1 MQIYQNTVIELLD
14 LELKTNQIIRV
25 LWISPNKETTYI
37 VNITDHK
44 NLCFPYSINYHDL
57 LNDLEEDR
65 AKILEVDPDIRLISP
80 EEEYLQKYKGNR
92 DANWEVIKDIVS
104 QEPEIYLSKHR
115 GPLIEETKERTGRS
129 KKEIYRLLKR
139 YWFYGKTK
147 NALLNN
153 YFECGLTTKPKQFK
167 KNPGP
172 KSKDGNGW
180 IVTDKDREIFKK
192 AVRKFHIEQKMNLT
206 ATHQHMR
213 EEWYHTGFYREH
225 GVMVPIVEA
234 DKAPSLR
241 QFMYWYNKEF
251 SYVQKYSNRKGKRK
265 AEMDIRPL
273 DGDAAERAL
282 GIGYVYEIDS
292 TPADIILVA
301 EDRKTIIG
309 TPTLYIVKDVYSRMI
324 AGFHASL
331 SPASKIE
338 LMVAMINAA
347 SDKVE
352 FCKQYGINI
361 DESDWPCK
369 NLPVYLAGDRG
380 ELKGKW
386 AENLVN
392 IKVDVDNAPS
402 YRGDLKPFVEQHFR
416 LTNDE
421 IRELLYRTGAKPP
434 KMIERGD
441 EDPTRKAALTIYEF
455 IQFMIVQILT
465 FNKCALPQTFLVT
478 KEMFDEKVELT
489 PKGIWEWGENNSL
502 LHEEPRDVLIYNLLP
517 KGEATVTRRGIKFSD
532 MCYTSDKGL
541 KHGWFVEC
549 EIDGKKDI
557 KVSYDPRNVSSVF
570 IRLKSGKIEQCFL
583 TSKYNEYEG
592 LHLEDVKAIMKYKKE
607 EIKRLEREEKQHKAV
622 LHAFAKNLVKD
633 AITKTSDA
641 TEGMSIAERQQSKR
655 ETKKSESRKVGSE
668 YAITAATTKSKEIT
682 TAEVISFPLESQTTI
697 FSNVNQIQKV
707 FEEKSKKGRRG
718 RGKLE

>member
-1 MQIYQNTVIELLD
+1 MFIFQNSVIELLNHE
-14 LELKTNQIIRV
+14 LETDQIIRV
-25 LWISPNKETTYI
+25 LWISPGKEEVYV
-37 VNITDHK
+37 VNITDKK
-44 NLCFPYSINYHDL
+44 NMRYPYSIKFQEL
-57 LNDLEEDR
+57 SIDLEEGR
-65 AKILEVDPDIRLISP
+65 AKVLEFDPDLRLISP
-80 EEEYLQKYKGNR
+80 DEEYLQRYKANR
-92 DANWEVIKDIVS
+92 DTNWEVIKDIVN
-104 QEPEIYLSKHR
+104 QEPKIYLSEYR
-115 GPLIEETKERTGRS
+115 GSLVEETKERTGRS

-153 YFECGLTTKPKQFK
+153 YFDCGVKVEPKIYTKK
-167 KNPGP
+167 PGP

-180 IVTDKDREIFKK
+180 IVTEEDKKIFKK
-192 AVRKFHIEQKMNLT
+192 AVKKFHIEQKMNLT
-206 ATHQHMR
+206 ATHKHMC

-225 GVMVPIVEA
+225 GVMVPIVET
-234 DKAPSLR
+234 DKAPTKR
-241 QFMYWYNKEF
+241 QFTYWYHNEH
-251 SYVQKYSNRKGKRK
+251 SYAQKYSNRKGKRK

-273 DGDAAERAL
+273 DGNPTERAL

-338 LMVAMINAA
+338 LMVAMVNAA
-347 SDKVE
+347 TDKVE
-352 FCKQYGINI
+352 FCKQYGIDI

-369 NLPVYLAGDRG
+369 NLPLNLVGDRG

-392 IKVDVDNAPS
+392 IKVNVDNAPS

-421 IRELLYRTGAKPP
+421 IRELLYRVGAKPP

-455 IQFMIVQILT
+455 TQFMILQILT
-465 FNKCALPQTFLVT
+465 FNKCALPNNFLVT
-478 KEMFDEKVELT
+478 KEMFEEKVELT
-489 PKGIWEWGENNSL
+489 PKGIWEWGESTSL
-502 LHEEPRDVLIYNLLP
+502 LHEEPRDVLIHNLLP
-517 KGEATVTRRGIKFSD
+517 KGEATVTRGGIKFFD
-532 MCYTSDKGL
+532 LYYTSDKGL
-541 KHGWFVEC
+541 KNGWFVEC
-549 EIDGKKDI
+549 EIDGRKEI
-557 KVSYDPRNVSSVF
+557 KISYDPRNVSSIFV
-570 IRLKSGKIEQCFL
+570 RLKSGKIEQCYL

-592 LHLEDVKAIMKYKKE
+592 LHLEDVKAIMKYKKD
-607 EIKRLEREEKQHKAV
+607 EIKRLEREENQHKAV
-622 LHAFAKNLVKD
+622 LHAFSKDLVKN

-641 TEGMSIAERQQSKR
+641 TEGMSISQRQKSKR

-668 YAITAATTKSKEIT
+668 NALTAAPTINKGNTP
-682 TAEVISFPLESQTTI
+682 AEVISFPIESQTTT
-697 FSNVNQIQKV
+697 FSNVNQIQKL
-707 FEEKSKKGRRG
+707 FKEKSKQRRRD
-718 RGKLE
+718 RGPVE